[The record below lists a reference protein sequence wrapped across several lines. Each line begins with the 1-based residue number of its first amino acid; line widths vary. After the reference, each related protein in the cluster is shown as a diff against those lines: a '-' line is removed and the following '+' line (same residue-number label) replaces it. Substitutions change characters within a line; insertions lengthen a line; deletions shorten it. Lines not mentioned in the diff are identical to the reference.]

1 MTWMWARGKPSGSS
15 MTRPSALIAPL
26 TPYVPGS
33 PLWST
38 SRSQGLLEIPICVA
52 PGLRLPIIGTSLHLF
67 GKRGLDLILP
77 LVMRTHRDILNM
89 EFHAI
94 DFMDQDDPGTEGLSE
109 KQPDLAIPWTKKL
122 LVYDHFMASIS
133 NEYTFVTLREATRR
147 WRLSTAPQ

>member
-1 MTWMWARGKPSGSS
+1 
-15 MTRPSALIAPL
+15 
-26 TPYVPGS
+26 
-33 PLWST
+33 
-38 SRSQGLLEIPICVA
+38 
-52 PGLRLPIIGTSLHLF
+52 
-67 GKRGLDLILP
+67 
-77 LVMRTHRDILNM
+77 MRTHRDILNM